1 MLADLQASRRPAR
14 RRAAVRCIT
23 LLLVAVLLL
32 GCAPVLAAPAAQP
45 TTLQD
50 CNTVAEDALQSELNT
65 VTQQVFREQLATLD
79 LEGIVAAQWAALEM
93 DAAVAAAVD
102 RAVIRVRSETDLWN
116 TFLSGWSPDKAREL
130 TVAVIGYAFD
140 AVEFRAATDELANAV
155 AADVAQE
162 LAVASAD
169 SASAALYCLQTF
181 VGQHY
186 SAALLETFENR
197 VQAATASANLLDAAG
212 DGPDILALV
221 GEHQLALGGVGVI
234 IAAQI
239 TRRIVTSVAQRI
251 SQRVAGRIVGR
262 ILGRAGS
269 TIIPVAGWIIG
280 AGMIAYDLFEG
291 RDGALPQIQES
302 LKGEAIA
309 QGIRSEIVAAVRPE
323 LEAEA
328 PQLAR
333 AIANELYAEWRTVR
347 REIRQVVD
355 LADADPR
362 VASLL
367 AETATPGEV
376 ANLVQAVTILLASG
390 DAALETA
397 LQDGS
402 LARIVKLPPAA
413 LELAVA
419 TGSLADAV
427 AWHRAVGGLV
437 DEVVAYEIYKQR
449 TPESID
455 LAQLEQLV
463 ALADRGA
470 VARLL
475 AVPAEALD
483 TLLALPAPQLTPLA
497 HQLATDELTWL
508 AGALPALAVEERSQ
522 LVGRILSQPAVTP
535 ALRQLGDLGQLARSG
550 DLDTAVTFVAGARDP
565 LAVATDAWSV
575 ASGAVGPQLFWAKHG
590 PGWTAALL
598 ALLLL
603 ALLLV
608 IRLAFGFGRW
618 LVEPLSLLRR
628 GRRE

>member
-1 MLADLQASRRPAR
+1 MTGAQAHQRPTRRQT
-14 RRAAVRCIT
+14 AVRCII
-23 LLLVAVLLL
+23 LLLVAALLL
-32 GCAPVLAAPAAQP
+32 NNAPVFAAPAAQSA
-45 TTLQD
+45 TLQECD
-50 CNTVAEDALQSELNT
+50 TVAEDALQSELNT

-116 TFLSGWSPDKAREL
+116 TFLSGWSPDKARDL

-162 LAVASAD
+162 LAAASAD

-212 DGPDILALV
+212 DGPDVLALV

-302 LKGEAIA
+302 LKGKAIA

-367 AETATPGEV
+367 AETASPAEV
-376 ANLVQAVTILLASG
+376 ANLVQAVTMLLANG
-390 DAALETA
+390 DAALESA

-402 LARIVKLPPAA
+402 LARSVKLPPAA

-419 TGSLADAV
+419 SGSLADAV

-475 AVPAEALD
+475 AVPAKALD
-483 TLLALPAPQLTPLA
+483 TLLALPTPQLTPLA
-497 HQLATDELTWL
+497 NQLSTDELTWL

-603 ALLLV
+603 AVLLV

>member
-1 MLADLQASRRPAR
+1 MQANKPLAR
-14 RRAAVRCIT
+14 RSAAARWII
-23 LLLVAVLLL
+23 LLLVAALVLN
-32 GCAPVLAAPAAQP
+32 GAPVLAAPAMQSA
-45 TTLQD
+45 TLQD
-50 CNTVAEDALQSELNT
+50 CNTVAEDALQTELNT

-102 RAVIRVRSETDLWN
+102 RAVVRVRSETDLWN

-140 AVEFRAATDELANAV
+140 AVEFRAATDALASAV
-155 AADVAQE
+155 ATDVAQE

-186 SAALLETFENR
+186 SAALLETFENQ
-197 VQAATASANLLDAAG
+197 VQAATAGANLLDAAG
-212 DGPDILALV
+212 AGPDILALV

-239 TRRIVTSVAQRI
+239 TRRIVTSVAERI

-269 TIIPVAGWIIG
+269 TIIPIAGWIIG

-355 LADADPR
+355 LAESDPR
-362 VASLL
+362 MASLL
-367 AETATPGEV
+367 AETATPAEV

-390 DAALETA
+390 GAALETA
-397 LQDGS
+397 LHDGS
-402 LARIVKLPPAA
+402 LARSVKLPPGA
-413 LELAVA
+413 LELAAA
-419 TGSLADAV
+419 TGSLAEAV

-437 DEVVAYEIYKQR
+437 DEVMAYEIYKQR
-449 TPESID
+449 TPETVD
-455 LAQLEQLV
+455 LVQLEQLL
-463 ALADRGA
+463 ALGDRGA

-475 AVPAEALD
+475 AVPAEALAM
-483 TLLALPAPQLTPLA
+483 LLALPAPQLTPLA
-497 HQLATDELTWL
+497 NQLSTDDLSWL

-550 DLDTAVTFVAGARDP
+550 NLDAAVTFVAGARDP

-590 PGWTAALL
+590 PGWTAAML
-598 ALLLL
+598 AVLLL
-603 ALLLV
+603 AVLLV

-618 LVEPLSLLRR
+618 LVEPLRFLHSGPRK
-628 GRRE
+628 